1 MSDEKSLVGR
11 IASGISSASS
21 PIKGAW
27 ETAKE
32 LNSMNVD
39 YSVKSKTEELLSKL
53 VSARNSSLDLS
64 ELLREAKDKI
74 IELKEKLN
82 QKEDFDN
89 DKCNY
94 EMYQPIAGT
103 TVYKLRELNALEQ
116 PLHYLCAK
124 CYQMHVKSILQY
136 KDSRGPFDIMVCHAC
151 SSDYYFEHF
160 IGKREMRGFV
170 DI

>member
-1 MSDEKSLVGR
+1 MSDEKGLVGR
-11 IASGISSASS
+11 IASGISSASN

-27 ETAKE
+27 DTAKE
-32 LNSMNVD
+32 LNTMSVD

-53 VSARNSSLDLS
+53 VSARNASLDLS

-82 QKEDFDN
+82 QNEDFSR

-94 EMYQPIAGT
+94 EMYQPVSGT
-103 TVYKLRELNALEQ
+103 TVYKLKEFNALEQ

-124 CYQMHVKSILQY
+124 CYQAHVKSILQY
-136 KDSRGPFDIMVCHAC
+136 KDSRGPFDIMACHTC
-151 SSDYYFEHF
+151 TSEYFFEHF
-160 IGKREMRGFV
+160 IGKREVRGYAGF
-170 DI
+170 